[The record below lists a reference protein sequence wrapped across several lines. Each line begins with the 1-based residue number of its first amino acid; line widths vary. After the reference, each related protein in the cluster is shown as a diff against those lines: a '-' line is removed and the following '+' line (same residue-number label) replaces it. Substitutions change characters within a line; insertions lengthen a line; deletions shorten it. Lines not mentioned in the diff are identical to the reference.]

1 MTFKS
6 SSVNQDQKHK
16 KFKISNELIENIIK
30 LIDESNDSKIVNYF
44 KNFHHA
50 DIAEVLE
57 ELNSDQATYII
68 KLLDSEK
75 TSDVLMEL
83 DEDYREKILKN
94 LSIKEIAEEVE
105 ELDTDDATDIILELS
120 EEKQKKVISKIID
133 AEHKADI
140 KELLKYEENS
150 AGGLMAK
157 ELIKVNENWSV
168 NRCIKEIRSQ
178 ASEVTRVH
186 SVYVVNNKNVLL
198 GRLSLKDL
206 LVAKASSKI
215 KAVFISNVDFVFDT
229 DSAEHVASVMQK
241 YDLGA
246 IPVVDAK
253 KKLLGRITI
262 DDIVDLIKEEAE
274 KDYQLAAGIVQDVDV
289 DDSIFELTRA
299 RLPWLILGLIGGIGA
314 AFIMGGFDEILMQ
327 HKILFYFTPLIAA
340 MAGNVGVQSSAIIV
354 QGLANSE
361 IKGSIN
367 NRLFKET
374 LLSVLNGVILAIL
387 LFVFIYL
394 WKDQFSV
401 ALALSV
407 SLVVVIIVAGIIGT
421 FIPLFLNS
429 RGIDPAIATGPF
441 ITTSN
446 DIFGILIYFLVAKLI
461 LQI

>member
-1 MTFKS
+1 MKK
-6 SSVNQDQKHK
+6 NEKHT
-16 KFKISNELIENIIK
+16 KFVLTDELITKILDFINSSDDNSILETF
-30 LIDESNDSKIVNYF
+30 SNY
-44 KNFHHA
+44 HHA
-50 DIAEVLE
+50 DIAEIIE
-57 ELNSDQATYII
+57 ELNSEEATYII

-83 DEDYREKILKN
+83 DDDYREKILKN

-105 ELDTDDATDIILELS
+105 ELDSDDATDIISELP

-140 KELLKYEENS
+140 KELLKYDEDS

-157 ELIKVNENWSV
+157 ELIKVNENWTV
-168 NRCIKEIRSQ
+168 TRCVKEMRSQ

-186 SVYVVNNKNVLL
+186 SVYVVDNDDILL

-206 LVAKASSKI
+206 LVANPKTKI
-215 KAVFISNVDFVFDT
+215 RSIYKKNVDHVYDT
-229 DSAEHVASVMQK
+229 DSAESVAGTMQK

-246 IPVVDAK
+246 IPVVNKK

-274 KDYQLAAGIVQDVDV
+274 EDYQLAAGILQDVDV
-289 DDSIFELTRA
+289 DDTIFELTKA
-299 RLPWLILGLIGGIGA
+299 RLPWLIVGLIGGIGA
-314 AFIMGGFDEILMQ
+314 AFVMVGFDEILIQ
-327 HKILFYFTPLIAA
+327 NEILFYFTPLIAA

-354 QGLANSE
+354 QGLANDD
-361 IKGSIN
+361 IRGSIN

-374 LLSVLNGVILAIL
+374 LLSILNGVILAIL
-387 LFVFIYL
+387 LFLFIYF
-394 WKDQFSV
+394 WKGDTNI

-407 SLVVVIIVAGIIGT
+407 ALVAVVIVAGIIGT
-421 FIPLFLNS
+421 FIPLFLNK

-446 DIFGILIYFLVAKLI
+446 DIFGILIYFMVAKLI

>member
-1 MTFKS
+1 MRK
-6 SSVNQDQKHK
+6 NEKHT
-16 KFKISNELIENIIK
+16 KFVLTDELI
-30 LIDESNDSKIVNYF
+30 SKILDFINSSDDNSILETLSNY
-44 KNFHHA
+44 HHA
-50 DIAEVLE
+50 DIAEIIE
-57 ELNSDQATYII
+57 ELNSEEATYII

-83 DEDYREKILKN
+83 DDDYREKILKN

-105 ELDTDDATDIILELS
+105 ELDSDDATDIISELP

-140 KELLKYEENS
+140 KELLKYDEDS

-157 ELIKVNENWSV
+157 ELIKVNENWTV
-168 NRCIKEIRSQ
+168 TRCVKEMRSQ

-186 SVYVVNNKNVLL
+186 SVYVVDNDDILL

-206 LVAKASSKI
+206 LVANPKTKI
-215 KAVFISNVDFVFDT
+215 RSIYKKNVDHVYDT
-229 DSAEHVASVMQK
+229 DSAESVASTMQK

-246 IPVVDAK
+246 IPVVNKK

-274 KDYQLAAGIVQDVDV
+274 EDYQLAAGILQDVDV
-289 DDSIFELTRA
+289 DDTIFELTKA
-299 RLPWLILGLIGGIGA
+299 RLPWLIVGLIGGIGA
-314 AFIMGGFDEILMQ
+314 AFVMVGFDEILIQ
-327 HKILFYFTPLIAA
+327 NEILFYFTPLIAA

-354 QGLANSE
+354 QGLANDD
-361 IKGSIN
+361 IRGSIN

-374 LLSVLNGVILAIL
+374 LLSILNGVILAIL
-387 LFVFIYL
+387 LFLFIYF
-394 WKDQFSV
+394 WKGDTNI

-407 SLVVVIIVAGIIGT
+407 ALVAVVIVAGIIGT
-421 FIPLFLNS
+421 FIPLFLNK

-446 DIFGILIYFLVAKLI
+446 DIFGILIYFMVAKLI

>member
-1 MTFKS
+1 LKK
-6 SSVNQDQKHK
+6 NEKHT
-16 KFKISNELIENIIK
+16 KFVLTDELI
-30 LIDESNDSKIVNYF
+30 SKILDFINSSDDNSILETLSNY
-44 KNFHHA
+44 HHA
-50 DIAEVLE
+50 DIAEIIE
-57 ELNSDQATYII
+57 ELNSEEATYII

-83 DEDYREKILKN
+83 DDDYREKILKN

-105 ELDTDDATDIILELS
+105 ELDSDDATDIISELP

-140 KELLKYEENS
+140 KELLKYDEDS

-157 ELIKVNENWSV
+157 ELIKVNENWTV
-168 NRCIKEIRSQ
+168 TRCVKEMRSQ
-178 ASEVTRVH
+178 ASEVTRVY
-186 SVYVVNNKNVLL
+186 SVYVVDNDDILL

-206 LVAKASSKI
+206 LVANPKTKI
-215 KAVFISNVDFVFDT
+215 RSIYKKNVDHVYDT
-229 DSAEHVASVMQK
+229 DSAESVASTMQK

-246 IPVVDAK
+246 IPVVNKK

-274 KDYQLAAGIVQDVDV
+274 EDYQLAAGILQDVDV
-289 DDSIFELTRA
+289 DDTIFELTKA
-299 RLPWLILGLIGGIGA
+299 RLPWLIVGLIGGIGA
-314 AFIMGGFDEILMQ
+314 AFVMVGFDEILIQ
-327 HKILFYFTPLIAA
+327 NEILFYFTPLIAA

-354 QGLANSE
+354 QGLANDD
-361 IKGSIN
+361 IRGSIN

-374 LLSVLNGVILAIL
+374 LLSILNGVILAIL
-387 LFVFIYL
+387 LFLFIYF
-394 WKDQFSV
+394 WKGDTNI

-407 SLVVVIIVAGIIGT
+407 ALVAVVIVAGIIGT
-421 FIPLFLNS
+421 FIPLFLNK

-446 DIFGILIYFLVAKLI
+446 DIFGILIYFMVAKLI

>member
-1 MTFKS
+1 MKK
-6 SSVNQDQKHK
+6 NEKHT
-16 KFKISNELIENIIK
+16 KFVLTDELI
-30 LIDESNDSKIVNYF
+30 SKILDFINSSDDNSILETFSNY
-44 KNFHHA
+44 HHA
-50 DIAEVLE
+50 DIAEIIE
-57 ELNSDQATYII
+57 ELNSEEATYII

-83 DEDYREKILKN
+83 DDDYREKILKN

-105 ELDTDDATDIILELS
+105 ELDSDDATDIISELP

-140 KELLKYEENS
+140 KELLKYDEDS

-157 ELIKVNENWSV
+157 ELIKVNENWTV
-168 NRCIKEIRSQ
+168 TRCVKEMRSQ

-186 SVYVVNNKNVLL
+186 SVYVVDNDDILL

-206 LVAKASSKI
+206 LVANPKTKI
-215 KAVFISNVDFVFDT
+215 RSIYKKNVDHVYDT
-229 DSAEHVASVMQK
+229 DSAESVASTMQK

-246 IPVVDAK
+246 IPVVNKK

-274 KDYQLAAGIVQDVDV
+274 EDYQLAAGILQDVDV
-289 DDSIFELTRA
+289 DDTIFELTKA
-299 RLPWLILGLIGGIGA
+299 RLPWLIVGLIGGIGA
-314 AFIMGGFDEILMQ
+314 AFVMVGFDEILIQ
-327 HKILFYFTPLIAA
+327 NEILFYFTPLIAA

-354 QGLANSE
+354 QGLANDD
-361 IKGSIN
+361 IRGSIN

-374 LLSVLNGVILAIL
+374 LLSILNGVILAIL
-387 LFVFIYL
+387 LFLFIYF
-394 WKDQFSV
+394 WKGDTNI

-407 SLVVVIIVAGIIGT
+407 ALIAVVIVAGIIGT
-421 FIPLFLNS
+421 FIPLFLNK

-446 DIFGILIYFLVAKLI
+446 DIFGILIYFMVAKLI

>member
-1 MTFKS
+1 MKK
-6 SSVNQDQKHK
+6 NEKHT
-16 KFKISNELIENIIK
+16 KFALTDELISETLELVK
-30 LIDESNDSKIVNYF
+30 LSDEKSIVKIFSNY
-44 KNFHHA
+44 HHA
-50 DIAEVLE
+50 DIAEILE
-57 ELNSDQATYII
+57 ELNSDDATYII

-83 DEDYREKILKN
+83 DDDYREKILKN
-94 LSIKEIAEEVE
+94 LSIQEIAEEVE
-105 ELDTDDATDIILELS
+105 ELDSDDATDIISELP
-120 EEKQKKVISKIID
+120 EEKQKKVISKISD

-140 KELLKYEENS
+140 KELLKYDEDS

-168 NRCIKEIRSQ
+168 TRCVKEMRTQ

-186 SVYVVNNKNVLL
+186 SVYVVDNDDILL

-206 LVAKASSKI
+206 LVADPKTKI
-215 KAVFISNVDFVFDT
+215 KSIYKKNVDHVFDT
-229 DSAEHVASVMQK
+229 DTAESVASTMQK

-246 IPVVDAK
+246 IPVVNKK

-274 KDYQLAAGIVQDVDV
+274 EDYQLAAGILQDVDV

-299 RLPWLILGLIGGIGA
+299 RLPWLIVGLIGGIGA
-314 AFIMGGFDEILMQ
+314 AFVMGGFDEILLQ

-354 QGLANSE
+354 QGLANDE

-374 LLSVLNGVILAIL
+374 LLSILNGVILAGL
-387 LFVFIYL
+387 LFLIIYF
-394 WKDQFSV
+394 WQGEIDI
-401 ALALSV
+401 ALALSIA
-407 SLVVVIIVAGIIGT
+407 LVAVVIVAGIIGT
-421 FIPLFLNS
+421 FIPLFLNK

-446 DIFGILIYFLVAKLI
+446 DIFGILIYFMVAKLI

>member
-1 MTFKS
+1 MKK
-6 SSVNQDQKHK
+6 NEKHT
-16 KFKISNELIENIIK
+16 KFILTDELI
-30 LIDESNDSKIVNYF
+30 SKILDFINSSDDNSILETFSNY
-44 KNFHHA
+44 HHA
-50 DIAEVLE
+50 DIAEIIE
-57 ELNSDQATYII
+57 ELNSEEATYII

-83 DEDYREKILKN
+83 DDDYREKILKN

-105 ELDTDDATDIILELS
+105 ELDSDDATDIISELP

-140 KELLKYEENS
+140 KELLKYDEDS

-157 ELIKVNENWSV
+157 ELIKVNENWTV
-168 NRCIKEIRSQ
+168 TRCVKEMRSQ

-186 SVYVVNNKNVLL
+186 SVYVVDNDNILL

-206 LVAKASSKI
+206 LVANPKTKI
-215 KAVFISNVDFVFDT
+215 KSIYKKNVDYVYDT
-229 DSAEHVASVMQK
+229 DSADSVASTMQK

-246 IPVVDAK
+246 IPVVDKK

-274 KDYQLAAGIVQDVDV
+274 EDYQLAAGILQDVDV
-289 DDSIFELTRA
+289 DDTIFELTKA
-299 RLPWLILGLIGGIGA
+299 RLPWLIVGLIGGIGA
-314 AFIMGGFDEILMQ
+314 AFVMVGFDEILIQ
-327 HKILFYFTPLIAA
+327 NEILFYFTPLIAA

-354 QGLANSE
+354 QGLANDD
-361 IKGSIN
+361 IRGSIN

-374 LLSVLNGVILAIL
+374 LLSILNGVILAIL
-387 LFVFIYL
+387 LFLFIYF
-394 WKDQFSV
+394 WKGDTNI

-407 SLVVVIIVAGIIGT
+407 ALVAVVIVAGIIGT
-421 FIPLFLNS
+421 FIPLFLNK

-446 DIFGILIYFLVAKLI
+446 DIFGILIYFMVAKLI

>member
-1 MTFKS
+1 LKK
-6 SSVNQDQKHK
+6 NEKHT
-16 KFKISNELIENIIK
+16 KFILTDELI
-30 LIDESNDSKIVNYF
+30 SKILEFINSSDDNSILETFSNY
-44 KNFHHA
+44 HHA
-50 DIAEVLE
+50 DIAEIIE
-57 ELNSDQATYII
+57 ELNSEEATYII

-83 DEDYREKILKN
+83 DDDYREKILKN

-105 ELDTDDATDIILELS
+105 ELDSDDATDIISELP
-120 EEKQKKVISKIID
+120 EERQKKVISKIID

-140 KELLKYEENS
+140 KELLKYDEDS

-157 ELIKVNENWSV
+157 ELIKVNENWTV
-168 NRCIKEIRSQ
+168 TRCVKEMRSQ

-186 SVYVVNNKNVLL
+186 SVYVVDNDDILL

-206 LVAKASSKI
+206 LVANPKTKI
-215 KAVFISNVDFVFDT
+215 RSIYKKNVDHVYDT
-229 DSAEHVASVMQK
+229 DSAESVASTMQK

-246 IPVVDAK
+246 IPVVNKK

-274 KDYQLAAGIVQDVDV
+274 EDYQLAAGILQDVDV
-289 DDSIFELTRA
+289 DDTIFELTKA
-299 RLPWLILGLIGGIGA
+299 RLPWLIVGLIGGIGA
-314 AFIMGGFDEILMQ
+314 AFVMVGFDEILIQ
-327 HKILFYFTPLIAA
+327 NEILFYFTPLIAA

-354 QGLANSE
+354 QGLANDD
-361 IKGSIN
+361 IRGSIN

-374 LLSVLNGVILAIL
+374 LLSILNGVILAIL
-387 LFVFIYL
+387 LFLFIYF
-394 WKDQFSV
+394 WKGDTNI

-407 SLVVVIIVAGIIGT
+407 ALVAVVIVAGIIGT
-421 FIPLFLNS
+421 FIPLFLNK

-446 DIFGILIYFLVAKLI
+446 DIFGILIYFMVAKLI

>member
-1 MTFKS
+1 LKK
-6 SSVNQDQKHK
+6 NEKHT
-16 KFKISNELIENIIK
+16 KFALTDELISETLELVK
-30 LIDESNDSKIVNYF
+30 LSDEKSIVKIFSNY
-44 KNFHHA
+44 HHA
-50 DIAEVLE
+50 DIAEILE
-57 ELNSDQATYII
+57 ELNSDDATYII

-83 DEDYREKILKN
+83 DDDYREKILKN
-94 LSIKEIAEEVE
+94 LSIQEIAEEVE
-105 ELDTDDATDIILELS
+105 ELDSDDATDIISELP
-120 EEKQKKVISKIID
+120 EEKQKKVISKISD

-140 KELLKYEENS
+140 KELLKYDEDS

-168 NRCIKEIRSQ
+168 TRCVKEMRTQ

-186 SVYVVNNKNVLL
+186 SVYVVDNDDILL

-206 LVAKASSKI
+206 LVANPKTKI
-215 KAVFISNVDFVFDT
+215 KSIYKKNVDHVFDT
-229 DSAEHVASVMQK
+229 DTAESVASTMQK

-246 IPVVDAK
+246 IPVVNKK

-274 KDYQLAAGIVQDVDV
+274 EDYQLAAGILQDVDV

-299 RLPWLILGLIGGIGA
+299 RLPWLIVGLVGGIGA
-314 AFIMGGFDEILMQ
+314 AFVMGGFDEILLQ

-354 QGLANSE
+354 QGLANDE

-367 NRLFKET
+367 NRLLKET
-374 LLSVLNGVILAIL
+374 LLSILNGVILAGL
-387 LFVFIYL
+387 LFLFIYF
-394 WKDQFSV
+394 WKGEIDI
-401 ALALSV
+401 ALALSIA
-407 SLVVVIIVAGIIGT
+407 LVAVVIVAGIIGT
-421 FIPLFLNS
+421 FIPLFLNK
-429 RGIDPAIATGPF
+429 RVIDPAIATGPF

-446 DIFGILIYFLVAKLI
+446 DIFGILIYFMVAKLI

>member
-1 MTFKS
+1 MKK
-6 SSVNQDQKHK
+6 NEKHT
-16 KFKISNELIENIIK
+16 KFILTDELI
-30 LIDESNDSKIVNYF
+30 SKILEFINSSDDNSILETFSNY
-44 KNFHHA
+44 HHA
-50 DIAEVLE
+50 DIAEIIE
-57 ELNSDQATYII
+57 ELNSEEATYII

-83 DEDYREKILKN
+83 DDDYREKILKN

-105 ELDTDDATDIILELS
+105 ELDSDDATDIISELP

-140 KELLKYEENS
+140 KELLKYDEDS

-157 ELIKVNENWSV
+157 ELIKVNENWTV
-168 NRCIKEIRSQ
+168 TRCVKEMRSQ

-186 SVYVVNNKNVLL
+186 SVYVVDNDDILL

-206 LVAKASSKI
+206 LVANPKTKI
-215 KAVFISNVDFVFDT
+215 RSIYKKNVDHVYDT
-229 DSAEHVASVMQK
+229 DSAESVASTMQK

-246 IPVVDAK
+246 IPVVNKK

-274 KDYQLAAGIVQDVDV
+274 EDYQLAAGILQDVDV
-289 DDSIFELTRA
+289 DDTIFELTKA
-299 RLPWLILGLIGGIGA
+299 RLPWLIVGLIGGIGA
-314 AFIMGGFDEILMQ
+314 AFVMVGFDEILIQ
-327 HKILFYFTPLIAA
+327 NEILFYFTPLIAA

-354 QGLANSE
+354 QGLANDD
-361 IKGSIN
+361 IRGSIN

-374 LLSVLNGVILAIL
+374 LLSILNGIILAIL
-387 LFVFIYL
+387 LFLFIYF
-394 WKDQFSV
+394 WKGDINI

-407 SLVVVIIVAGIIGT
+407 ALVAVVIVAGIIGT
-421 FIPLFLNS
+421 FIPLFLNK

-446 DIFGILIYFLVAKLI
+446 DIFGILIYFMVAKLI

>member
-1 MTFKS
+1 MKKNEKHTKFALTDKLISEALELVKS
-6 SSVNQDQKHK
+6 SDK
-16 KFKISNELIENIIK
+16 KSIVKIFSN
-30 LIDESNDSKIVNYF
+30 Y
-44 KNFHHA
+44 HHA

-57 ELNSDQATYII
+57 ELNSDDATYII

-83 DEDYREKILKN
+83 DDDYREKILKN
-94 LSIKEIAEEVE
+94 LSIQEIAEEVE
-105 ELDTDDATDIILELS
+105 ELDSDDATDIISELP
-120 EEKQKKVISKIID
+120 EEKQKKVISKISD

-140 KELLKYEENS
+140 KELLKYDEDS

-168 NRCIKEIRSQ
+168 TRCVKEMRTQ

-186 SVYVVNNKNVLL
+186 SVYVVDNDNILL

-206 LVAKASSKI
+206 LVADQKTKI
-215 KAVFISNVDFVFDT
+215 KSIYKKNVDHVFDT
-229 DSAEHVASVMQK
+229 DTAESVASTMQK

-246 IPVVDAK
+246 IPVINKK

-274 KDYQLAAGIVQDVDV
+274 EDYQLAAGILQDVDV

-299 RLPWLILGLIGGIGA
+299 RLPWLIVGLIGGIGA
-314 AFIMGGFDEILMQ
+314 AFVMGGFDEILLQ

-354 QGLANSE
+354 QGLANDE

-367 NRLFKET
+367 NRLIKET
-374 LLSVLNGVILAIL
+374 LLSILNGVILAGL
-387 LFVFIYL
+387 LFLFIYF
-394 WKDQFSV
+394 WKGKIDI
-401 ALALSV
+401 ALALSIA
-407 SLVVVIIVAGIIGT
+407 LVAVVIVAGIIGT
-421 FIPLFLNS
+421 FIPLFLNK

-446 DIFGILIYFLVAKLI
+446 DIFGILIYFMVAKLI

>member
-1 MTFKS
+1 MKK
-6 SSVNQDQKHK
+6 NEKHT
-16 KFKISNELIENIIK
+16 KFALTDELISETLELVK
-30 LIDESNDSKIVNYF
+30 LSDEKSIVKIFSNY
-44 KNFHHA
+44 HHA

-57 ELNSDQATYII
+57 ELNSDDATYII

-83 DEDYREKILKN
+83 DDDYREKILKN
-94 LSIKEIAEEVE
+94 LSIQEIAEEVE
-105 ELDTDDATDIILELS
+105 ELDSDDATDIISELP
-120 EEKQKKVISKIID
+120 EEKQKKVISKISD

-140 KELLKYEENS
+140 KELLKYDEDS

-168 NRCIKEIRSQ
+168 TRCVKEMRTQ

-186 SVYVVNNKNVLL
+186 SVYVVDNDNILL

-206 LVAKASSKI
+206 LAADQKTKI
-215 KAVFISNVDFVFDT
+215 KSIYKKNVDHVFDT
-229 DSAEHVASVMQK
+229 DTAESVASTMQK

-246 IPVVDAK
+246 IPVINKK

-274 KDYQLAAGIVQDVDV
+274 EDYQLAAGILQDVDV

-299 RLPWLILGLIGGIGA
+299 RLPWLIVGLIGGIGA
-314 AFIMGGFDEILMQ
+314 AFVMGGFDEILLQ

-354 QGLANSE
+354 QGLANDE

-374 LLSVLNGVILAIL
+374 LLSILNGVILAGL
-387 LFVFIYL
+387 LFLFIYF
-394 WKDQFSV
+394 WKGEIDI
-401 ALALSV
+401 ALALSIA
-407 SLVVVIIVAGIIGT
+407 LVAVVIVAGIIGT
-421 FIPLFLNS
+421 FIPLFLNK

-446 DIFGILIYFLVAKLI
+446 DIFGILIYFMVAKLI